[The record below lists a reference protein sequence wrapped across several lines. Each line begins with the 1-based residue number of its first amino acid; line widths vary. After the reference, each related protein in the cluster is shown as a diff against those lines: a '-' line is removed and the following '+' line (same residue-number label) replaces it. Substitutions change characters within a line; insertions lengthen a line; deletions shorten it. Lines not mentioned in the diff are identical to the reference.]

1 MCVIIPEIDIYVRYC
16 ETDASGHVNNV
27 SYFIY
32 LEEAR
37 TRFFQAIGL
46 SKEKRGNVKFV
57 VASAKCDFL
66 AQAYS
71 FQTLT
76 VTTRVS
82 RIGTKSFTLEHTI
95 KDAETGKII
104 ASGSAVI
111 VCFNFQRQQSEN
123 IPLPFRVALEKVLVS
138 V

>member
-1 MCVIIPEIDIYVRYC
+1 MIPDIEVYVRYC

-37 TRFFQAIGL
+37 TRFFETIGL
-46 SKEKRGNVKFV
+46 SKEKRGNVHFV
-57 VASAKCDFL
+57 VASAKCDFI
-66 AQAYS
+66 AQAYDS
-71 FQTLT
+71 QTLT
-76 VTTRVS
+76 VSTRLS
-82 RIGTKSFTLEHTI
+82 RIGTKSFTLEHKI
-95 KDAETGKII
+95 KETKTNRLI

-111 VCFNFQRQQSEN
+111 VCFNFQTQQSVT
-123 IPLPFRVALEKVLVS
+123 IPHPFREALEKVLVS

>member
-1 MCVIIPEIDIYVRYC
+1 MIPDIQVYVRYS
-16 ETDASGHVNNV
+16 ETDASGHVNNI

-37 TRFFQAIGL
+37 TKFFEAIGL
-46 SKEKRGNVKFV
+46 SKEKRGDVHFV
-57 VASAKCDFL
+57 VASAKCDFI
-66 AQAYS
+66 AQAYGS
-71 FQTLT
+71 QRLT
-76 VTTRVS
+76 VTTRLA

-95 KDAETGKII
+95 KDAKTDHII

-111 VCFNFQRQQSEN
+111 VCFNFQTQQSVT
-123 IPLPFRVALEKVLVS
+123 IPLPFRQALEKVHVS

>member
-1 MCVIIPEIDIYVRYC
+1 VKVPEIDIYVRYC
-16 ETDASGHVNNV
+16 ETDASGHVSNI

-37 TRFFQAIGL
+37 TKFFNEIGF
-46 SKEKRGNVKFV
+46 SKEKRGDISFV
-57 VASAKCDFL
+57 VASAKCDFI

-95 KDAETGKII
+95 KEAKTRKII
-104 ASGSAVI
+104 ASGSVVI
-111 VCFNFQRQQSEN
+111 VCFNFQTQRAEN
-123 IPLPFRVALEKVLVS
+123 IPPSLRAALEKVMVNS
-138 V
+138 

>member
-1 MCVIIPEIDIYVRYC
+1 MIPDIEIYVRYF

-37 TRFFQAIGL
+37 TKFFEAVGL
-46 SKEKRGNVKFV
+46 TKEKRGNVNLV
-57 VASAKCDFL
+57 VASAQCDFI

-71 FQTLT
+71 FQRLT

-95 KDAETGKII
+95 KDTETDHII

-111 VCFNFQRQQSEN
+111 VCFNFQTQQSEI
-123 IPLPFRVALEKVLVS
+123 IPLPFRAALEKVLVS